1 MLVFAGLTKRYGSV
15 VALDDLSL
23 EVPPTGLFGL
33 LGPNGAG
40 KSTAMKL
47 VFGLLQPDAGEVRWA
62 GHAVQRADR
71 VRFGYLPE
79 ERGLYPKMRVQT
91 QLEYFGRL
99 HGLSRGN
106 ASRRAGDWLDRL
118 GVADRARDRAEALSL
133 GNQQRVQLAAALVHD
148 PELLVLDE
156 PFSGLDPV
164 AVDALSAV
172 LRERAAAGV
181 TVVFS
186 SHQLDLVENL
196 CDSVAIVHRGRLV
209 LSGPVR
215 ELKRRSGRRTLHV
228 VIEGEDTEGG
238 ATAGAGDAAWAA
250 AIPGVRV
257 EQGPGPGTTLA
268 LEPSVDALAV
278 LQKAASVGRVVDFGL
293 ELPALSQLFREAVG
307 Q

>member
-47 VFGLLQPDAGEVRWA
+47 VFGLLEPDAGEVRWA
-62 GHAVQRADR
+62 GHAVQRGDR

-79 ERGLYPKMRVQT
+79 ERGLYPKMRVKA

-99 HGLSRGN
+99 HGLSHGD
-106 ASRRAGDWLDRL
+106 ASRRAADWLDRL

-164 AVDALSAV
+164 AVDTLSAV

-228 VIEGEDTEGG
+228 VLERDRTEGDG
-238 ATAGAGDAAWAA
+238 AAWAA